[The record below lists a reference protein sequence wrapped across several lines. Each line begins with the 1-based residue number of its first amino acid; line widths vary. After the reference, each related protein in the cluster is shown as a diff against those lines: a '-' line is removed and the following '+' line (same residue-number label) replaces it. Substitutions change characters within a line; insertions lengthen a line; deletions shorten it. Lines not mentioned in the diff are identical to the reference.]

1 MECDIVQP
9 INIIAPIERGKV
21 RRQQVFIADLCKRRA
36 DGAQV
41 GDRLG
46 IAVGVDEPEELD
58 WEGIH
63 EKARTRAF
71 FLCCCCCLLCC
82 YRC

>member
-41 GDRLG
+41 GDRLD
-46 IAVGVDEPEELD
+46 IAVGVDEPEELNG
-58 WEGIH
+58 EGIH
-63 EKARTRAF
+63 GKV
-71 FLCCCCCLLCC
+71 
-82 YRC
+82 